1 MMSRL
6 GDILR
11 NLVGRGPRE
20 AGPRRPGNGASS
32 FHLIWEM
39 PAGVDKGSGASR
51 AGSGLLGAG
60 SGPGLGPGSGLVEAS
75 AVLEIVEP
83 PRGEALYYWAL
94 QVDFWAGGEVWGC
107 GHTGLQWNKRYPEHR
122 AVNWGGYFSAERG
135 GAVLP
140 GTRSLLSGFT
150 DDPNTLTYAWQP
162 GRPYQLRVYRSP
174 EILSAWR
181 AEVRDLVSGVSSV
194 IRDLLPADG
203 TTGLD
208 SYLVR
213 PLVWSE
219 VFAACDAPS
228 VMVRW
233 SDLRAIVEGGGVVR
247 PSAVRVNYQSV
258 ANGGCPNT
266 TVVADEAGGFLQV
279 TNVPRIV
286 GQGVVLPLLPRSV
299 SRREGGR

>member
-6 GDILR
+6 GDMLR

-39 PAGVDKGSGASR
+39 PAEAGTGSGASR
-51 AGSGLLGAG
+51 AGFGLPGAG
-60 SGPGLGPGSGLVEAS
+60 SGPGSGLSLDLVEVS

-94 QVDFWAGGEVWGC
+94 QVDFWAGGGVWGC
-107 GHTGLQWNKRYPEHR
+107 GHTGLQWNRRYPEHR

-140 GTRSLLSGFT
+140 GTRSLLPGFA
-150 DDPNTLTYAWQP
+150 DDPNTLAYPWQP

-174 EILSAWR
+174 ETSGAWR
-181 AEVRDLVSGVSSV
+181 AEVNDLVSGVSSAV
-194 IRDLLPADG
+194 RDLLPVDG
-203 TTGLD
+203 VTGPD

-219 VFAACDAPS
+219 VFAPCDAPS
-228 VMVRW
+228 VTVRW
-233 SDLRAIVEGGGVVR
+233 SDLRAVAERGGVIR
-247 PSAVRVNYQSV
+247 PSAVRVNYQSA

-286 GQGVVLPLLPRSV
+286 GQGAVLSLLRRS
-299 SRREGGR
+299 